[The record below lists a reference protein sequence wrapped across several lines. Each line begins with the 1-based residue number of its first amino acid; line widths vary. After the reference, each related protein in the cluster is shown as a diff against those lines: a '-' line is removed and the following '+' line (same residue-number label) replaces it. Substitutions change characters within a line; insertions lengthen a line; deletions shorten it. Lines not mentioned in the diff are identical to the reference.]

1 MNKEFVKRAAMFLL
15 MLLPVMAFSQADPDP
30 GELLPNYDSWNSL
43 AQNIAFLCGAIGI
56 LIALGYYVKLSS
68 TKGSKDKYDF
78 INKYEINTLWVA
90 VIAIIVGGCFFAN
103 SAITHLTYVFIGV
116 RIFVTGA
123 MALIVAVI
131 IQNLLKFYYP
141 FYIEKRLKL
150 LRYQPRISPNTG
162 KPMKLLSEEEEDA
175 YLDEGMQAE
184 ENVFSV
190 DYDVWKDEE
199 TGYIQIEK
207 YAGHLHALQCPEC
220 NYQTFKVVREEIVK
234 QPTETEEGEITKHY
248 QCGYCGYKAKKT
260 VILKQQTKVERSA
273 ATA

>member
-1 MNKEFVKRAAMFLL
+1 MNKDFVKRAAML
-15 MLLPVMAFSQADPDP
+15 MLMLTPVLAFAQQLDDDGNPI
-30 GELLPNYDSWNSL
+30 ENYDYWNNL
-43 AQNIAFLCGAIGI
+43 AMNLSYVCWAVGI
-56 LIALGYYVKLSS
+56 LIALGYFVRLS
-68 TKGSKDKYDF
+68 TTRGSKEKYDF
-78 INKYEINTLWVA
+78 INKYEINTLWIA
-90 VIAIIVGGCFFAN
+90 VIVIILGCCFFAN
-103 SAITHLTYVFIGV
+103 SSIEHLNAILIFV
-116 RIFVTGA
+116 RIFVTAA
-123 MALIVAVI
+123 MGLIVALI

-141 FYIEKRLKL
+141 FFIEKRLKA
-150 LRYQPRISPNTG
+150 LRYMPRISPKTG

-220 NYQTFKVVREEIVK
+220 NYQTFKVVKEEITL
-234 QPTETEEGEITKHY
+234 QPTATEEGEIIKHY

-260 VILKQQTKVERSA
+260 VVLKQQTKVEQ
-273 ATA
+273 TAHA